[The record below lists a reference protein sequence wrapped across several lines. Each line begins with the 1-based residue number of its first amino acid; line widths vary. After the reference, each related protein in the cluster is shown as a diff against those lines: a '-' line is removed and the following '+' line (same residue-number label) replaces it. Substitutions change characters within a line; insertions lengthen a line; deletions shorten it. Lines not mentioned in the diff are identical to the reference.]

1 MPATENDWIAA
12 FDEDG
17 NCAGAQPLTMAGE
30 NAFINLAIYGDDPLT
45 TQIDEGMNPP
55 EEFLLVIFDASSS
68 EYIIYPESFGGWYNN
83 NGAPM
88 VPWNNPSVFFNFP
101 TTFVDEIDLMA
112 NWNLISF
119 DIEMENNSPTDV
131 FEALINDDELVFVTG
146 FDESSE
152 FFDPNGPPFLN
163 TLTEILPGAGY
174 WTKVVNPTLLEQNG
188 TPITIDFTIDLNSNW
203 NLLGYWLH
211 ESMPPEDAYNELI
224 LNDNLIYVTGFN
236 EDGAVFFDP
245 TGLPFLNTLTELEN
259 GYGYWVKVVEGV
271 EDFTYPEP
279 TGVLAKTIDL
289 RNNQDIVSTNR
300 FMFLNGTV
308 SFEDIKLMENPYIS
322 VLTESGILIGEM
334 KVLDNG
340 FLQTGA
346 IYGDDITTNEFDGAQ
361 LGDLLIFQY
370 DTFVS
375 EPIEIIFEDNMELK
389 KVDLKFRNIPDEFAL
404 LQNVPNP
411 FNPVTTIQFKLPEES
426 HVMLNIYD
434 ILGRKVNT
442 LVNELKEPGSYS
454 VKWDGK
460 TTLGE
465 SVGSGVYIYEMN
477 TQQFTSTRKM
487 IIIK

>member
-1 MPATENDWIAA
+1 
-12 FDEDG
+12 
-17 NCAGAQPLTMAGE
+17 
-30 NAFINLAIYGDDPLT
+30 
-45 TQIDEGMNPP
+45 
-55 EEFLLVIFDASSS
+55 
-68 EYIIYPESFGGWYNN
+68 
-83 NGAPM
+83 
-88 VPWNNPSVFFNFP
+88 
-101 TTFVDEIDLMA
+101 
-112 NWNLISF
+112 
-119 DIEMENNSPTDV
+119 
-131 FEALINDDELVFVTG
+131 
-146 FDESSE
+146 
-152 FFDPNGPPFLN
+152 
-163 TLTEILPGAGY
+163 
-174 WTKVVNPTLLEQNG
+174 
-188 TPITIDFTIDLNSNW
+188 
-203 NLLGYWLH
+203 
-211 ESMPPEDAYNELI
+211 LI
-224 LNDNLIYVTGFN
+224 LEDNLIYVTGFN
-236 EDGAVFFDP
+236 EGGAVFFDP

-289 RNNQDIVSTNR
+289 RKNQDIVSTNR

-308 SFEDIKLMENPYIS
+308 TFEDIKLMENPYIS
-322 VLTESGILIGEM
+322 VLTQSGLLIGEM

-346 IYGDDITTNEFDGAQ
+346 IYGDDITTNEIDGAQ

-477 TQQFTSTRKM
+477 TQHFTSTRKM